1 MPDTARTRI
10 LDANQIERKLQRIAR
25 QIIEQF
31 WDADAV
37 TLIGIVGRGEEVARR
52 LTEILRDISPAE
64 FRLGTI
70 TLHKDLPLEHDI
82 TFEGIDPATL
92 QSAPVVLVDDV
103 LNSGRTLI
111 YATKAILD
119 LAPSHLSTAV
129 LVDRFHRSFPIRAD
143 FCGLTLSTNIKEHIE
158 VVLGPDEDAAY
169 LS

>member
-1 MPDTARTRI
+1 MPETARTRI
-10 LDANQIERKLQRIAR
+10 LDATQIERKLQRIAR

-31 WDADAV
+31 WDADDV
-37 TLIGIVGRGEEVARR
+37 ILIGIVGRGEEVARR
-52 LTEILRDISPAE
+52 LADILRDISPAE

-70 TLHKDLPLEHDI
+70 ILHKDLPLEHDI
-82 TFEGIDPATL
+82 RFEGIDPSTL
-92 QSAPVVLVDDV
+92 NGQPVVLVDDV

-111 YATKAILD
+111 HATKAILD

-158 VVLGPDEDAAY
+158 VVLGPAEDAAY